1 MLIMSPEARPGRLS
15 RGGAIRVRRLKAAGM
30 WYPERPSLTPEERQ
44 RRMNTA
50 SWKAA
55 CGFMHLETMHDPTL
69 EPLFTGEETRPVL
82 REWYDAGYADKIHG
96 NGTGTKAR
104 DAVRERYAPD
114 PESKNQGPTILD
126 RLAPLTK
133 VIDRAIFGQ
142 RIADKTS

>member
-1 MLIMSPEARPGRLS
+1 MSPETRSGRPS
-15 RGGAIRVRRLKAAGM
+15 KGGARHIRKLKAAGL
-30 WYPERPSLTPEERQ
+30 WYPERPSLTLEERQ

-55 CGFMHLETMHDPTL
+55 CGLMHLETMHDPTL

-82 REWYDAGYADKIHG
+82 REWYDAGFADKTHG

-114 PESKNQGPTILD
+114 PESKDQGPTILD
-126 RLAPLTK
+126 RVAPLTK

-142 RIADKTS
+142 RITETTS